1 MNDLMSMV
9 DEVLGG
15 ATGGVLEQQARHA
28 EASLLSI
35 TAEPRTTPS
44 APSEAKLN
52 VEVVK
57 VLFQFIT
64 RDNDVDPVEFAQVV
78 ATARALGV
86 AELDITLLG
95 RCVHEGWPLPPPN
108 LGMLRTAPASVLQ
121 AIQMLLLRGSRTN
134 ASGLEMQRQLR
145 GLLGGAHAP
154 APSARPMQL
163 ATQQPRPTPAMPL
176 RLRTSPQRRMMM
188 AFPRKQ
194 LGRRSA

>member
-1 MNDLMSMV
+1 MNDVMGMV
-9 DEVLGG
+9 DEVLGN
-15 ATGGVLEQQARHA
+15 AAGGVLEQARHD

-35 TAEPRTTPS
+35 TAEPRTNPS

-57 VLFQFIT
+57 MLFQFIT

-86 AELDITLLG
+86 AELDITILG

-108 LGMLRTAPASVLQ
+108 LGMLRTAPAAVLQ
-121 AIQMLLLRGSRTN
+121 AIQVLLLRGGRTN

-145 GLLGGAHAP
+145 ELLGGAPAA
-154 APSARPMQL
+154 APSARPMQQ
-163 ATQQPRPTPAMPL
+163 APQQPRPTPATPL
-176 RLRTSPQRRMMM
+176 RVLMSPQRRMMM

-194 LGRRSA
+194 PGRRSA